1 MDVWGHVYEKKSRS
15 SATNRVPTSSSSAA
29 TSVLVF
35 NLITFY
41 VESAVSDSES
51 VDDLGVGLTPHR
63 S

>member
-1 MDVWGHVYEKKSRS
+1 MNVWGHVYFVREEKKRRS
-15 SATNRVPTSSSSAA
+15 SATKSAPTSSSSAA

-51 VDDLGVGLTPHR
+51 VDDLEVSR
-63 S
+63 